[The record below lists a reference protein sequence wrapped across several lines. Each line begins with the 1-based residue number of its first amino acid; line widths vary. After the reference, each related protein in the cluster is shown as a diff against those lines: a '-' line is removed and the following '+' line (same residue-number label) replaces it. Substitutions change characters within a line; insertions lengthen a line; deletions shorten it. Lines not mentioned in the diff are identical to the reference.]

1 MFNLHRYPRQ
11 IAGAFI
17 VLNPVFHSIAVLPY
31 KNPSLLA
38 IIYFPILP
46 FGRNFSFFLDASG
59 RFVLACWRLLASG
72 QTPEAFEGQGY
83 PQGSEALRSE

>member
-38 IIYFPILP
+38 IIYFPILS
-46 FGRNFSFFLDASG
+46 FGRNFSFFLDAAG
-59 RFVLACWRLLASG
+59 RFVLTYWRLLASG
-72 QTPEAFEGQGY
+72 RTPEAFERQGY
-83 PQGSEALRSE
+83 PQGGEALRSE